1 MDFQQR
7 KSNGVLEKNPITKLQ
22 IGGVKM
28 KKVLVF
34 LIFCISTLLLSCV
47 TNRADNIEYYLSY
60 EINQENSPPCGMKN
74 RLESGNTFEQE
85 IYFIWW
91 TGWNKRQKKADPYK
105 ASVEIY
111 TKKQYKK
118 LIIKELSY
126 VYEGKT
132 DLICENVEFKLPEIV
147 STLEENPDSWR
158 SDGKNFWLNGEL
170 FAHSVG
176 NSQGWPKID
185 FTSLFSNHKTID
197 EEFEFQLLLKYQ
209 FDDDPIKNETIKYKV
224 TTVNA
229 WK

>member
-1 MDFQQR
+1 MNL
-7 KSNGVLEKNPITKLQ
+7 KKILILCLLTIV
-22 IGGVKM
+22 IGAIIMLYK
-28 KKVLVF
+28 
-34 LIFCISTLLLSCV
+34 I
-47 TNRADNIEYYLSY
+47 NRADNIEYYLSY

-74 RLESGNTFEQE
+74 RLESGNAFEQE

-91 TGWNKRQKKADPYK
+91 TRWNKKQQKAEPYNVC
-105 ASVEIY
+105 VEIY

-132 DLICENVEFKLPEIV
+132 DLICENVEFKLPETI

-158 SDGKNFWLNGEL
+158 SDGNNFWLNGEL
-170 FAHSVG
+170 FAHPIEKSK
-176 NSQGWPKID
+176 GWPKID

-197 EEFEFQLLLKYQ
+197 EEFDLQLLLQYQ